1 MSKEKIKAEENTAA
15 EAAAAQEGKV
25 GTMLHDVRIKK
36 KISLDEV
43 AKDLYIK
50 PAYLTAIEKSDYDN
64 IPEPPYGVGFVRSY
78 ASYLGLNSE
87 RIVQIFKEETGTAA
101 PQINEIQQIIVP
113 EDSNEQSQPNRK
125 YLVLSLALLIVA
137 YGAWKIFSGNDNVE
151 EDELSQVTEQSAED
165 YPLQVENFATE
176 SEEPTAAE
184 TVAEEPQQITVT
196 DAKFTEPA
204 AEEPAVEKK
213 TDKKADKKADA
224 SAAKTEDK
232 TPVANNGA
240 NVSVEKYK
248 NRVVLK
254 VKKET
259 WVEVKDDNKLW
270 ISKVLQA
277 GSEYI
282 VPDNGA
288 GKTVS
293 FGNTN
298 GVDVVIDGKVV
309 SIVSPNKKTNIKLDA
324 FLNNNH

>member
-15 EAAAAQEGKV
+15 EAASTQEGKV

-36 KISLDEV
+36 KISIEEV

-64 IPEPPYGVGFVRSY
+64 IPESPYGVGFVRSY
-78 ASYLGLNSE
+78 AAYLGLNSE
-87 RIVQIFKEETGTAA
+87 RIVQIFKEETGAA
-101 PQINEIQQIIVP
+101 TPLNIDSPKIVIP
-113 EDSNEQSQPNRK
+113 EEDSDEPSQPNRK
-125 YLVLSLALLIVA
+125 YLILSLVLLIVA
-137 YGAWKIFSGNDNVE
+137 YGSWKIFSETPEVE
-151 EDELSQVTEQSAED
+151 ENELNQITEQSTED
-165 YPLQVENFATE
+165 YPLQVENFSTE
-176 SEEPTAAE
+176 SEEPTVAE
-184 TVAEEPQQITVT
+184 TIAEEPQQITVT
-196 DAKFTEPA
+196 DAKFTESSP
-204 AEEPAVEKK
+204 EESFVEKPAEK
-213 TDKKADKKADA
+213 NGEENAI
-224 SAAKTEDK
+224 KTEDK
-232 TPVANNGA
+232 TPVVDNNT
-240 NVSVEKYK
+240 NVSAEKYK

-309 SIVSPNKKTNIKLDA
+309 TIVSPNKKTNIKLDA

>member
-1 MSKEKIKAEENTAA
+1 MSKEKIKAEDNGTA

-64 IPEPPYGVGFVRSY
+64 IPESPYGVGFVRSY
-78 ASYLGLNSE
+78 AAYLGLNSE

-101 PQINEIQQIIVP
+101 PLSIDTPQIVIP
-113 EDSNEQSQPNRK
+113 EEDCDEPSQPNRK
-125 YLVLSLALLIVA
+125 YLILSLVLLIVA
-137 YGAWKIFSGNDNVE
+137 YGSWKIFSGNDNVA

-176 SEEPTAAE
+176 SEEPTVAA

-196 DAKFTEPA
+196 DAKFTEPSV
-204 AEEPAVEKK
+204 EENSNEKPAEKK
-213 TDKKADKKADA
+213 VEETTV
-224 SAAKTEDK
+224 KTEDN

-240 NVSVEKYK
+240 SVSVEKYK

>member
-1 MSKEKIKAEENTAA
+1 MSKEKIKAEESTAA

-64 IPEPPYGVGFVRSY
+64 IPESPYGVGFVRSY
-78 ASYLGLNSE
+78 AAYLGLNSE
-87 RIVQIFKEETGTAA
+87 RIVQIFKEETGTAT
-101 PQINEIQQIIVP
+101 PQINEIQQVIVP
-113 EDSNEQSQPNRK
+113 EDSNEPSQPNRK

-137 YGAWKIFSGNDNVE
+137 YGTWKIFSGNDNVE

-176 SEEPTAAE
+176 SEEPTVAE
-184 TVAEEPQQITVT
+184 TIAEEPQQITVT
-196 DAKFTEPA
+196 DAKFTEPTT
-204 AEEPAVEKK
+204 EEPA
-213 TDKKADKKADA
+213 ADKKADNKA
-224 SAAKTEDK
+224 DEPVVKAEDK

-240 NVSVEKYK
+240 SVSVEKYK